1 MKKIFLALVMTIV
14 SFFAQAQLK
23 GSGSI
28 ISKSY
33 DFTNFNQLKLEDLDG
48 DISIKLGSTYT
59 ITLSIS
65 ENLFPLLELEQ
76 KNDTKELKISFK
88 NNSNNKK
95 YIEDSNLK
103 IVITMPSLVKVEHNA
118 NSNLVITNLNELNF
132 QLLSLDNGTAELNGI
147 VKDLQLKNSGNGTVK
162 AQKLLVE
169 VANVSSIGNGNVY
182 LNVKNKILAVAK
194 GNCTVFNEGKAL
206 FDTDS
211 FSTGNA
217 RLINQ

>member
-1 MKKIFLALVMTIV
+1 M
-14 SFFAQAQLK
+14 
-23 GSGSI
+23 
-28 ISKSY
+28 
-33 DFTNFNQLKLEDLDG
+33 EDLDG
-48 DISIKLGSTYT
+48 DISIQLGSTYT
-59 ITLSIS
+59 IALSIS

-76 KNDTKELKISFK
+76 KNDTKELKISFN

-95 YIEDSNLK
+95 YIENSNLK
-103 IVITMPSLVKVEHNA
+103 IVITMPSLKKVEHNA

-132 QLLSLDNGTAELNGI
+132 QLLNLDNGTTELNGI
-147 VKDLQLKNSGNGTVK
+147 VNDLQLKNSGNGTVK

-182 LNVKNKILAVAK
+182 LNVKNKILATAK